1 MKTDRVD
8 TLGLLRVLL
17 RLERGET
24 EMTRVVWVPAPA
36 IEDARRLTRE
46 RERLVTERTAH
57 RNRIQGLLAGQGVTT
72 IKIGTR
78 DWLDRLVIARTG
90 DGRTLGVALLA
101 EIRREAE
108 RLTLNI
114 RSRSSRRPSVPL

>member
-1 MKTDRVD
+1 VD

-57 RNRIQGLLAGQGVTT
+57 RNRIQGLLAAQGVTT
-72 IKIGTR
+72 IKIGR
-78 DWLDRLVIARTG
+78 GIGWIGSL
-90 DGRTLGVALLA
+90 
-101 EIRREAE
+101 
-108 RLTLNI
+108 
-114 RSRSSRRPSVPL
+114 SRVPAMAVR